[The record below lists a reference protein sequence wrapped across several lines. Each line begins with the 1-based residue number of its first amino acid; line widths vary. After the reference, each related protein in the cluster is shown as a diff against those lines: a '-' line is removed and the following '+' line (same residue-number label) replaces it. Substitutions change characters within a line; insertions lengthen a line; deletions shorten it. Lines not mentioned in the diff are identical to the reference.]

1 MAKTIYYT
9 TSAEAKA
16 VYHTHT
22 DCSEYKKIEQKDK
35 KSRVI
40 CEVCEKLS

>member
-9 TSAEAKA
+9 TATEVKK

-22 DCSEYKKIEQKDK
+22 DCSEGEKIKDADKATRVLCEICEK
-35 KSRVI
+35 KS
-40 CEVCEKLS
+40 

>member
-9 TSAEAKA
+9 TSSESKM

-22 DCSEYKKIEQKDK
+22 DCDEYKKILTKDK
-35 KSRVI
+35 VSREL
-40 CEVCEKLS
+40 CEVCAKKG